1 MTEDGNVIPIARAN
15 GRHGEATRTAQI
27 ADAAALARAVYG
39 EVRLGTGEAAIDHA
53 RAVAGLLAE
62 LRMDEATLSAAWL
75 FALPQYAADWRER
88 VLSVMDAEPADLI
101 DGLARLHRLRDLT
114 RTGSRA
120 AADAADAAQTETLR
134 KMLLAMVSDVRVV
147 LVRLASR
154 LATLRHVLRT
164 PDHPQGA
171 LLARETLDFYAPLAN
186 RLGVWQLK
194 WELEDLA
201 FRLTE
206 PEAYKSIAALLA
218 TRRTE
223 RESYIGR
230 ATALLGAELARAGV
244 KAEVAGRPKHIY
256 SIWQKMRQKS
266 LGFDDLY
273 DVRALR
279 VLVDE
284 VRDCY
289 TALGV
294 VHNLWQPIPKEFDD
308 YISRPKGN
316 DYRSLHTAVVG
327 PDDLALEVQI
337 RTLEMHQHAELG
349 VAAHWR
355 YKEAGA
361 RGAGTAVKASSS
373 FDSKVAL
380 LRQLLAWRDE
390 VAGTR
395 DWRAETERLGFD
407 DTVYVLTPQG
417 RVVDLPAGATPI
429 DFAYRLHTDLGHR
442 CRGARV
448 DGALVPLNTPLA
460 TGQQVD
466 VVAAKSGGPSRDWL
480 NPALGFVASRH
491 ARAKLRQ
498 WFSAQ
503 ELAETIATG
512 RAAIERELQR
522 LGRSGASL
530 EQLAQSLG
538 FASPD
543 ALFTAA
549 ARGEWSLRQVAGAF
563 ALPAEVADEA
573 IELRKSRIAPASGKG
588 VLIVGVDRLMTQ
600 LARCCKP
607 APPDAIAGFVTRGR
621 GVSIHRTGCRDFAN
635 LAASHPERV
644 IESQWGETREGPF
657 AVDIEI
663 EALDR
668 PGLLRDIGE
677 LLTRHRANVTAT
689 NSVSRRGLAR
699 MAFTVE
705 VAGLA
710 ALETALTALRG
721 VAGVTGARRA

>member
-1 MTEDGNVIPIARAN
+1 MSEKSNVIPISRGEGRAE
-15 GRHGEATRTAQI
+15 EASRTPPVVR
-27 ADAAALARAVYG
+27 AAALAQEVYG
-39 EVRLGTGEAAIDHA
+39 EARLGTGEICIDHA
-53 RAVAGLLAE
+53 RVVADLLGD
-62 LRMDEATLSAAWL
+62 LRLDNATLCAAWL
-75 FALPQYAADWRER
+75 FALPQYAEDWRER
-88 VLSVMDAEPADLI
+88 VLSVAGAEPADLI
-101 DGLARLHRLRDLT
+101 EGLARLHRLRDLT
-114 RTGSRA
+114 RAGSRA
-120 AADAADAAQTETLR
+120 SEDAGQAETLR

-206 PEAYKSIAALLA
+206 PEAYKSVAALLA

-230 ATALLGAELARAGV
+230 ATAQLNAELGRAGV
-244 KAEVAGRPKHIY
+244 KAQVAGRPKHIY

-279 VLVDE
+279 VLVEE

-327 PDDLALEVQI
+327 PDELALEVQI

-361 RGAGTAVKASSS
+361 RSTGASVKSAS
-373 FDSKVAL
+373 FESKVGL

-395 DWRAETERLGFD
+395 DWRAETEKLGFD

-417 RVVDLPAGATPI
+417 RVIDLPAGATPI

-460 TGQQVD
+460 TGQEVD
-466 VVAAKSGGPSRDWL
+466 IVVAKSGGPSRDWL
-480 NPALGFVASRH
+480 NPALGFVAGRH

-503 ELAETIATG
+503 DLAETVATG

-522 LGRSGASL
+522 LGRSGANL

-538 FASPD
+538 FESTE

-549 ARGEWSLRQVAGAF
+549 ARGEWSLKQVASAF
-563 ALPAEVADEA
+563 ALPAEVSEEA
-573 IELRKSRIAPASGKG
+573 IELHKSRIAPASGKG

-607 APPDAIAGFVTRGR
+607 APPDAIVGFVTRGR
-621 GVSIHRTGCRDFAN
+621 GVSIHRAGCRDFAN
-635 LAASHPERV
+635 LSASHPERI
-644 IESQWGETREGPF
+644 IETQWGESREGLF

-689 NSVSRRGLAR
+689 NSQSRRGLAR

-705 VAGLA
+705 VAGLHNLETSLA
-710 ALETALTALRG
+710 ALRS
-721 VAGVTGARRA
+721 VAGVTAARRS